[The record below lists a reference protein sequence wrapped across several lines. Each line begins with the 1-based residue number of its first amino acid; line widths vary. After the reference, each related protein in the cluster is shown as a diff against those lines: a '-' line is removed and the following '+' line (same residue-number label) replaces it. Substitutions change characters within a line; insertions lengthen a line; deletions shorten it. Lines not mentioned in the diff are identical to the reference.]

1 MKNKYLISIIAIILV
16 CCLICIAIKL
26 INNKTQNE
34 EVIQFF
40 EEQVG
45 VQVFVDNSY
54 ENINEIQ
61 EKLQNIE
68 FVKNVRLVS
77 KEETFEKL
85 KNLFN
90 SDLFN
95 DYSSDIF
102 KNEFTITFDIDDV
115 KDFEKLKDL
124 EDNIKN
130 LEGIYS
136 IESGSLDEFINA
148 YETKGI
154 KGIIEIK
161 DEYKKIEEQLKKY
174 NNI

>member
-16 CCLICIAIKL
+16 CCLICIGIKL

-95 DYSSDIF
+95 DYLSDIF

>member
-1 MKNKYLISIIAIILV
+1 M
-16 CCLICIAIKL
+16 
-26 INNKTQNE
+26 
-34 EVIQFF
+34 
-40 EEQVG
+40 
-45 VQVFVDNSY
+45 
-54 ENINEIQ
+54 
-61 EKLQNIE
+61 
-68 FVKNVRLVS
+68 
-77 KEETFEKL
+77 EKL

>member
-16 CCLICIAIKL
+16 CCLIGIAIKF

>member
-16 CCLICIAIKL
+16 CCLIGIAIKL

-85 KNLFN
+85 K
-90 SDLFN
+90 
-95 DYSSDIF
+95 
-102 KNEFTITFDIDDV
+102 
-115 KDFEKLKDL
+115 DL

>member
-1 MKNKYLISIIAIILV
+1 M
-16 CCLICIAIKL
+16 
-26 INNKTQNE
+26 
-34 EVIQFF
+34 
-40 EEQVG
+40 
-45 VQVFVDNSY
+45 QVFVDNSY

>member
-16 CCLICIAIKL
+16 CCLIGIAIKL

-154 KGIIEIK
+154 KGVIEIK